1 MSFKPLAKLIC
12 FLPSRSPPVAVA
24 AVAPAAAA
32 FAAGGANKS
41 SAGAAPA
48 AVEVTLA
55 VKASKSD
62 TSEVGFSTKLR
73 NDW

>member
-1 MSFKPLAKLIC
+1 
-12 FLPSRSPPVAVA
+12 VAVA
-24 AVAPAAAA
+24 AGATAAA

>member
-1 MSFKPLAKLIC
+1 MSFKLLAKLVC
-12 FLPSRSPPVAVA
+12 FLRSRSPPVAVA
-24 AVAPAAAA
+24 AGATAAA